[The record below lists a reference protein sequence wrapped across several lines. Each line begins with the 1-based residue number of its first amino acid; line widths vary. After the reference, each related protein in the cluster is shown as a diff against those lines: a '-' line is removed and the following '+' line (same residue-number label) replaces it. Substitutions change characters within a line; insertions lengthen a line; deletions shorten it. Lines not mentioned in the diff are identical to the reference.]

1 MLLNIT
7 QSKQDAERMYTAA
20 AAAAVLAAFL
30 IGKIA

>member
-20 AAAAVLAAFL
+20 AAAVLAAFL